1 MTDVLRMKS
10 SDLLRRLRRLATR
23 RGWALLETQGAG
35 SHLKLRLNDKTTII
49 AMHRDDMPTGTF
61 RKILKDLD
69 LTDRDLEV

>member
-1 MTDVLRMKS
+1 MSEFGRMKS

-23 RGWALLETQGAG
+23 RGWVLVESQGAG
-35 SHLKLRLNDKTTII
+35 SHPKLRLNDKTTII

-69 LTDRDLEV
+69 LTPQDLEV